1 MEKLIC
7 YAWIAFA
14 VVALLFVLW
23 CVDRWFAS
31 ENDDRKRRV
40 RSIKRAQK
48 KAENR
53 VWYIETRTGDAH
65 ADLIR
70 VWKEL
75 DV

>member
-1 MEKLIC
+1 MNDTVSCLM
-7 YAWIAFA
+7 IAGA
-14 VVALLFVLW
+14 VLALLFVLW